1 MALALLLWLA
11 ENSPMENYLDPL
23 RMLTLAEAAELM
35 RVSKRTL
42 KRMIEHTEF
51 PAFKV
56 GGQWR
61 VCESQLIKWIQA
73 LDEL

>member
-1 MALALLLWLA
+1 
-11 ENSPMENYLDPL
+11 MENNLDPL

-35 RVSKRTL
+35 RVSKGTL

-61 VCESQLIKWIQA
+61 VRESQLTIWIQA
-73 LDEL
+73 LDKL